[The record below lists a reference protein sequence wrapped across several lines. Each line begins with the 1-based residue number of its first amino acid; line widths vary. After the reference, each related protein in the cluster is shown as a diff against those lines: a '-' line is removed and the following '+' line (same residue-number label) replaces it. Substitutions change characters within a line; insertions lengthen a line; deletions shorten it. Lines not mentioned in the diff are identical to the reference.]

1 MRMFVCLCRAVT
13 SDVIG
18 EAIARGARTSRAVAD
33 ACGAGTDCGRCRQT
47 VRAIITAM
55 DERDLSRSDTA
66 RRHHRAMS
74 APRGGLPDA

>member
-55 DERDLSRSDTA
+55 DERGTRPSDIA
-66 RRHHRAMS
+66 RMHRQAIS
-74 APRGGLPDA
+74 AAGGGLAGA

>member
-55 DERDLSRSDTA
+55 DERDTGPSDIA
-66 RRHHRAMS
+66 RMHRQAIS
-74 APRGGLPDA
+74 AAGGGLAGA

>member
-55 DERDLSRSDTA
+55 DERDTRPSDIA
-66 RRHHRAMS
+66 RMHRQAIS
-74 APRGGLPDA
+74 APGGGLAGA